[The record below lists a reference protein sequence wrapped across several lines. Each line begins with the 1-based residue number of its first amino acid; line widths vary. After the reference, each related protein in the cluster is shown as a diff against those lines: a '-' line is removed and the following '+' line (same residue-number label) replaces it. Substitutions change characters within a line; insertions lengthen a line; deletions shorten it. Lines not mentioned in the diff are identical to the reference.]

1 MLFEDALVQLIFL
14 DSALLLALLLNAIS
28 HLQLVVL
35 FKAIV
40 LLSAKAKRCSVLN
53 LLQNLLLLPFHLLGF
68 CK

>member
-53 LLQNLLLLPFHLLGF
+53 LL
-68 CK
+68 